1 MSPLLLP
8 MTLATAGALGLI
20 GLILALRVTMG
31 RAKHRVN
38 MGDGGNPDMI
48 VRMRTHANFVEYVP
62 LMLVLLGLLELGGA
76 NRTALMV
83 GAAVLVVAR
92 TSPAPSR
99 SWWSRRGGL
108 STGSTRSRD
117 RRPRTRCRHRRC
129 SRSAVPGRVGSL
141 ARPRPPARRLRW
153 QVRASVSSLPSPF
166 PAPSG
171 QLETDAS
178 PREAA
183 AME

>member
-8 MTLATAGALGLI
+8 ITLATAGALGLV

-31 RAKHRVN
+31 RSKHNVI
-38 MGDGGNPDMI
+38 MGDGGNADMI

-92 TSPAPSR
+92 ISHAIGM
-99 SWWSRRGGL
+99 GGPMAL
-108 STGSTRSRD
+108 
-117 RRPRTRCRHRRC
+117 
-129 SRSAVPGRVGSL
+129 RVGGAMATYILL
-141 ARPRPPARRLRW
+141 AAGSIYALK
-153 QVRASVSSLPSPF
+153 VTLPHL
-166 PAPSG
+166 SG
-171 QLETDAS
+171 
-178 PREAA
+178 
-183 AME
+183 